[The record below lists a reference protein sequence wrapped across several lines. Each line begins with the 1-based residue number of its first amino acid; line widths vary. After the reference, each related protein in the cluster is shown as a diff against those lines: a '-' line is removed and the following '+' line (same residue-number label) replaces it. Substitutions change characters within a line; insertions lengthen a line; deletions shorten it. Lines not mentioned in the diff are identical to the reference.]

1 MKLQLTVLMLVA
13 SFALPTVA
21 EDKKQPAIDLEAAAK
36 LFAEIGTP
44 GEAHQKLEPLAGK
57 WTYTSKMWMDPSA
70 PPMEG
75 KGTCER
81 KWILGGRFL
90 EENIKGTGPG
100 GSDFEARGTIGYDNV
115 TKKYSYNWLCSM
127 STGSATGV
135 GSFDKAGKQLSFVTE
150 AFCPL
155 QQKQVTMRDEIN
167 IISND
172 KHTSTTYQNVDGHE
186 AKMMEVIAER
196 VK

>member
-1 MKLQLTVLMLVA
+1 MKRSLTAILLTL
-13 SFALPTVA
+13 SLALPAVA
-21 EDKKQPAIDLEAAAK
+21 EDKQPPAIDLEAAAK

-44 GEAHQKLEPLAGK
+44 GEAHQKLEPLVGK

-70 PPMEG
+70 PPLEG
-75 KGTCER
+75 KGTCQR

-90 EENIKGTGPG
+90 EENITGKGPD

-115 TKKYSYNWLCSM
+115 AKTYTYNWVCSM
-127 STGSATGV
+127 STAAANGV
-135 GSFDKAGKQLSFVTE
+135 GSIDKTGKEISFVTE

-155 QQKQVTMRDEIN
+155 QQKQVKMRDEIK

-172 KHTSTTYQNVDGHE
+172 KHTATTYQNIDGDE
-186 AKMMEVIAER
+186 VKVMELTAER